1 MNLAKR
7 DHIIF
12 QLKAELENRKKML
25 GNKRKELKQ
34 TVRENGLLNQVLAD
48 YNKHNEHIVKKK
60 NEQIDFLNMLHEYI
74 GKVSNQIHL
83 ADSIVKDS
91 KKEQKDILREINKL
105 KHEPEEVND

>member
-34 TVRENGLLNQVLAD
+34 TVRENG
-48 YNKHNEHIVKKK
+48 
-60 NEQIDFLNMLHEYI
+60 
-74 GKVSNQIHL
+74 
-83 ADSIVKDS
+83 
-91 KKEQKDILREINKL
+91 
-105 KHEPEEVND
+105 